1 MRTQKLIHPATPAR
15 TPWISTPELLAPWT
29 TEQIVDEVSSR
40 VLAERN
46 TDLYKSRPTRL
57 GPFRQPCVRRLVLP
71 QPAPHR
77 WGVVLAGGDGVR
89 LRELTRWMYGED
101 RPKQFCHLLGD
112 RTLLEEARQRAERS
126 FREGQILF
134 SLTRAHESHY
144 LRYLADRPSQ
154 RIVQPFNRGTAP
166 AILSS
171 LTRIA
176 QADPDAIVS
185 ILPCDHYYSSESAFT
200 AALESALEIA
210 EQRTDSV
217 ILIGAEPNQ
226 AETEYGWIEVGQT
239 IGGHSGLSRVEGFKE
254 KPSLALAQALLRK
267 NCLWNTFV
275 MVGHVG
281 AFLEIARTAAPRLL
295 EMVGSVQLTP
305 DTGGEIRIPDSVYAQ
320 IAPMDFSRHILVP
333 ATERLLAFR
342 LKNIEWNDLRDPDRA
357 LVTLLE
363 KNGDLPEWARLWPA
377 PSTMPRATAVAA

>member
-29 TEQIVDEVSSR
+29 TQQIVDEVTSR

-295 EMVGSVQLTP
+295 KMVGSVQLTP

-333 ATERLLAFR
+333 ATERLLAFQ
-342 LKNIEWNDLRDPDRA
+342 LKNIEWSDLGDPYRA

-363 KNGDLPEWARLWPA
+363 KNGDLPEWARLWLA

>member
-29 TEQIVDEVSSR
+29 TEQIVDEVTSR

-46 TDLYKSRPTRL
+46 TDLYKSRPTRR

-126 FREGQILF
+126 FREEQILF

-254 KPSLALAQALLRK
+254 KPSPALAQALLRK

-295 EMVGSVQLTP
+295 QMLESAQVRSNP
-305 DTGGEIRIPDSVYAQ
+305 SGEIRIPDSVYGK
-320 IAPMDFSRHILVP
+320 IPRMDFSRHILP
-333 ATERLLAFR
+333 LATERLLALR
-342 LKNIEWNDLRDPDRA
+342 LKNLEWNDLGDPYRV

-363 KNGDLPEWARLWPA
+363 KNGDLPEWAWLWPA
-377 PSTMPRATAVAA
+377 TSAMPQVAAAAA

>member
-29 TEQIVDEVSSR
+29 TEQIVDEVTSR

-126 FREGQILF
+126 FREEQILF

-226 AETEYGWIEVGQT
+226 AETEYGWIEVGLT
-239 IGGHSGLSRVEGFKE
+239 IGDHSGLSRVEGFKE
-254 KPSLALAQALLRK
+254 QPSLALAQALVRK

-295 EMVGSVQLTP
+295 KMVGSVQLTP

-363 KNGDLPEWARLWPA
+363 KNGDLPEWARLWLA

>member
-1 MRTQKLIHPATPAR
+1 MRTQKLNHPATLTKTRWSSALG
-15 TPWISTPELLAPWT
+15 LLEPWT
-29 TEQIVDEVSSR
+29 TEQILDEVAECA
-40 VLAERN
+40 LAEKKAGTYGN
-46 TDLYKSRPTRL
+46 PSIPL
-57 GPFRQPCVRRLVLP
+57 GPIRQRCVQRLRLS
-71 QPAPHR
+71 QRAPHR

-89 LRELTRWMYGED
+89 LRELTQWKYGED
-101 RPKQFCHLLGD
+101 RPKQFCELLGN

-126 FREGQILF
+126 FPPEQILF
-134 SLTRAHESHY
+134 SLTRAHEKHS

-154 RIVQPFNRGTAP
+154 RIVQPLNRGTAP
-166 AILSS
+166 AILST

-176 QADPDAIVS
+176 QADPDAVVS

-217 ILIGAEPNQ
+217 VLLGAEPNQ
-226 AETEYGWIEVGQT
+226 VETEYGWIEVGET
-239 IGGHSGLSRVEGFKE
+239 TGGHSGLFRVEGFKE
-254 KPSLALAQALLRK
+254 KPPLALAQALLRR

-281 AFLEIARTAAPRLL
+281 AFLEMARTAAPRLL
-295 EMVGSVQLTP
+295 GMLESVQVTS
-305 DTGGEIRIPDSVYAQ
+305 DGGGEIRIPDSVYGK
-320 IAPMDFSRHILVP
+320 IPRMDFSRHILQL

-342 LKNIEWNDLRDPDRA
+342 LKNIEWNDLGDPYRV

-377 PSTMPRATAVAA
+377 TSTMPLVAAAAA

>member
-29 TEQIVDEVSSR
+29 TQQIVDEVTSR

-295 EMVGSVQLTP
+295 KMVGSVQLTP

-363 KNGDLPEWARLWPA
+363 KNGDLPEWARLWLA
-377 PSTMPRATAVAA
+377 PSIMPRATAVAA

>member
-29 TEQIVDEVSSR
+29 TQQIVDEVTSR

-126 FREGQILF
+126 FREEQILF

-295 EMVGSVQLTP
+295 KMVGSVQLTP

>member
-29 TEQIVDEVSSR
+29 TQQIVDEVTSR

-295 EMVGSVQLTP
+295 KMVGSVQLTP

-363 KNGDLPEWARLWPA
+363 KNGDLPEWARLWLA